1 MIVDRLNPIRASVRT
16 RSTVAAAVV
25 MTGCLVIAGGV
36 LLLVLYASL
45 ERTAQTAAAARA
57 EQVSQQLQTDSP
69 GDLDP
74 SLLVTDSQVG
84 AVQIVDDNGAVLA
97 ASNGAPH
104 APLATTALSNGQTRR
119 VGRIEDAASGFDYR
133 VTARADR
140 HRGGTVTILVGADR
154 EPVESVVTR
163 VGSPAGVRLPD
174 NHCVDSSGY
183 LSAGRGGV
191 TAGRKIRARVASISS
206 TDLAE
211 RVPVPGARDEIAQL
225 ATTMN
230 AMLGRSWKTGGPPSI
245 DWSVTPPTNYAAP

>member
-69 GDLDP
+69 RDLDP

-84 AVQIVDDNGAVLA
+84 AVQIVDDNGVVLA

-119 VGRIEDAASGFDYR
+119 VGRIEDPVSGFDYW
-133 VTARADR
+133 VTALGDR
-140 HRGGTVTILVGADR
+140 HRG
-154 EPVESVVTR
+154 
-163 VGSPAGVRLPD
+163 
-174 NHCVDSSGY
+174 
-183 LSAGRGGV
+183 
-191 TAGRKIRARVASISS
+191 
-206 TDLAE
+206 
-211 RVPVPGARDEIAQL
+211 RD
-225 ATTMN
+225 
-230 AMLGRSWKTGGPPSI
+230 GPPS
-245 DWSVTPPTNYAAP
+245 WSAPTVNPSSPW